1 MPLPLNEDE
10 IGVSIIIVPHNN
22 QDRLNKRLSRDILP
36 TIAAHPHWKFQLI
49 AVDNSDADKR
59 PVYQLDEYAIEH
71 LSFWP
76 GSNIMYGPAMN
87 MAVQA
92 SRYPIVVYICSNH
105 GRMYDPT
112 WIDDLVSPLLQDPN
126 CAMTGS
132 VYPSC
137 HPLQMGFPSHLP
149 SFHIQGGLFA
159 ARTAVMRDYPYT
171 DDARWVHWGSDI
183 YQSYQLLNAGFE
195 LKNVP
200 SVNSVWRQH
209 VEVPERWK
217 YVHDYSEE

>member
-1 MPLPLNEDE
+1 
-10 IGVSIIIVPHNN
+10 
-22 QDRLNKRLSRDILP
+22 
-36 TIAAHPHWKFQLI
+36 
-49 AVDNSDADKR
+49 
-59 PVYQLDEYAIEH
+59 
-71 LSFWP
+71 
-76 GSNIMYGPAMN
+76 
-87 MAVQA
+87 
-92 SRYPIVVYICSNH
+92 
-105 GRMYDPT
+105 
-112 WIDDLVSPLLQDPN
+112 
-126 CAMTGS
+126 
-132 VYPSC
+132 
-137 HPLQMGFPSHLP
+137 MGFPSHLP

>member
-10 IGVSIIIVPHNN
+10 PGVSIIIVPHNN
-22 QDRLNKRLSRDILP
+22 QDKLNKRLTRDILP
-36 TIAAHPHWKFQLI
+36 TIAAHPRWKFQLI
-49 AVDNSDADKR
+49 TVDNSDADKR
-59 PVYQLDEYAIEH
+59 PDYQLGEYAIEH
-71 LSFWP
+71 LNLWP
-76 GSNIMYGPAMN
+76 GANIMYGPAMN
-87 MAVQA
+87 LAIRA
-92 SRYPIVVYICSNH
+92 SQYPIIVYICSNH

-112 WIDDLVSPLLQDPN
+112 WIDDLAAPLLQDPG

-137 HPLQMGFPSHLP
+137 HPSDMGFPAHLP
-149 SFHIQGGLFA
+149 QFHIQGGLFA

-171 DDARWVHWGSDI
+171 EDERWVHWGSDI
-183 YQSYQLLNAGFE
+183 YQSYQLLNAGFG

-200 SVNSVWRQH
+200 SVNSVWRQNI
-209 VEVPERWK
+209 ELPERWK